1 MTVNRTL
8 FTMYRTIKRNR
19 FRKKKN
25 IYKQVY
31 RMSFDKTVLLYALAL
46 LGYIITAVFI
56 SGNFTNPLQ
65 NGFAFLEEIGTRNF
79 LVVVSIYPLRY
90 MFQAFRQPGIILSS
104 SEYQLSILP
113 FGLREVWNV
122 IVIEKWVKRIGG
134 GLILWL
140 MFVVTPLPN
149 TLTGAYILTLL
160 LIDIGMTAPLWRIY
174 QQRLLSKLAS
184 FLGALLLI
192 GLLIYIEPI
201 LASVVVF
208 ISIILWNV
216 FAWKHLLKQV
226 DWGRVVEGSDH
237 KVWKMPLISSIT
249 KVPFKREKRI
259 YVLQKLKFRRKKF
272 DYHAASIHHRLWHSY
287 VLRNV
292 RVLFQMF
299 GILLG
304 FMTAMI
310 FVNPFIFYLSIA
322 ISVYIF
328 TKMSASLFYDRF
340 KTDILEVLPWD
351 ISSFRKSFLR
361 WNLYGGVLLI
371 VPIIAYDIFHLT
383 WWVPLEVALIISVA
397 IYALNNELERASV
410 LLAKSK
416 REFFISDAF
425 VVIGLFA
432 IVFTG
437 TYPFVSLLTIVFGF
451 LCVQQ
456 RRRL

>member
-8 FTMYRTIKRNR
+8 FTMYRGIKRSR
-19 FRKKKN
+19 FKKKKN
-25 IYKQVY
+25 MYKQVY
-31 RMSFDKTVLLYALAL
+31 QMSFDKTVLLYALAL
-46 LGYIITAVFI
+46 FGYVLTAVFI

-65 NGFAFLEEIGTRNF
+65 NGFTFLEEIGAKYF

-90 MFQAFRQPGIILSS
+90 MFQAFRQSGIVLSS

-140 MFVVTPLPN
+140 TFVVTPLPN

-160 LIDIGMTAPLWRIY
+160 CIDIGMTAPLWRMY
-174 QQRLLSKLAS
+174 QQRLLPKLAAC
-184 FLGALLLI
+184 LGAVLLV
-192 GLLIYIEPI
+192 GLLIYIKPI
-201 LASVVVF
+201 LAAAFVF
-208 ISIILWNV
+208 ASIIVWNI
-216 FAWKHLLKQV
+216 FTWKHVLKQV
-226 DWGRVVEGSDH
+226 NWGRVVEGSDH
-237 KVWKMPLISSIT
+237 KVWKMPLISAIT

-272 DYHAASIHHRLWHSY
+272 DYHASSIHHRLWHSY
-287 VLRNV
+287 IIKNV

-310 FVNPFIFYLSIA
+310 FVNAFIFYLSIA

-340 KTDILEVLPWD
+340 KTDVLEVLPWD
-351 ISSFRKSFLR
+351 VSSFRKTFLR
-361 WNLYGGVLLI
+361 WNIYGGVLLI
-371 VPIIAYDIFHLT
+371 VPIFVYDIFHLT
-383 WWVPLEVALIISVA
+383 WWVPLEIALIILVA
-397 IYALNNELERASV
+397 TYTLTNELKRASV

-416 REFFISDAF
+416 KEFFTSDVF

-432 IVFTG
+432 IVLTG

-456 RRRL
+456 SRRL